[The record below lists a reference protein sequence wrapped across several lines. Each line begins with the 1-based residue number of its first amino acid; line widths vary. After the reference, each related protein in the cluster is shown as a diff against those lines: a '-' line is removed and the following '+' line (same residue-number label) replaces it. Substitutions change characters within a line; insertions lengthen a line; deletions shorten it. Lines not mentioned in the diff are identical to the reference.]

1 MSQRTKVWMSI
12 AIGFVGVVLSGVT
25 ANAGPIIL
33 AVVASAGILTA
44 NPPSKSSS
52 AAPQKKRPKSR
63 AKSPAKK
70 RDNESPASRS
80 PTNPIDD
87 TVTGGLKQAL
97 PVKTRRPA
105 LKDQLSRQKVSVRVP
120 PHVALAARNLR
131 ATAVQL
137 ELSISPFLLEMNPVG
152 VVRNTSAQQIVGPGL
167 IRLTREGVF
176 VAFRNQNSAKGVVRK
191 LSKTWDDV
199 MGIGVDTPHP
209 IYFSSDSVVRFVGL
223 TESESVRLSAIWE
236 ILLAFA
242 PNNEYGGGF
251 PQWEQLPSFL
261 RQTSRFLE
269 EHPDC
274 VQEGK
279 VEWGNF
285 RLKWEVPKNP
295 NVRMN
300 RIPTSGDVFHEN
312 LICEPLGKGG
322 FGEVFLTRGE
332 EGEADLHALKLMKP
346 RGDFQPWSDGFIQEA
361 RTFLDEAQLSSLLVG
376 SPFVVSSVASGLE
389 PWPWIA
395 YPLVSNGIA
404 VSKLI
409 EQRSVNENEWWNIA
423 HDLVSAI
430 YSIHREGIIHRD
442 IHFNNV
448 LVLKDR
454 SVVLDFGISHVEGH
468 AHLKSWARAWP
479 FTSPEILASEAQGVT
494 NVDTITPAT
503 DIFSAG
509 IVLYQLLRR
518 ESPWP
523 HTTSQVDHLYNLLN
537 IQPDFTGIPAEQSSV
552 LQKMLSRDPASRPS
566 AHDLL
571 IEIAPHVDLE
581 AKTRMMEEESRTPDE
596 ADNTESS
603 LTQGAPYPSPPD
615 LVGPLVSWKGVAETV
630 EWIIQDVRPRF
641 WVMDI
646 YVKGKPGQLY
656 FQGITDGDSWVV
668 EAMSEKFAD
677 RTFDDKTKLGLLA
690 LGWTAPTSSSPN
702 YQQQFDGHPASRIS
716 QILSDC
722 LEFGYGIELAAVKRI
737 KVTIQGSQMYEIGMR
752 DDR

>member
-1 MSQRTKVWMSI
+1 MSQRTKVWTSI
-12 AIGFVGVVLSGVT
+12 VIGVVGAALSDLT

-33 AVVASAGILTA
+33 AVVAAAGILTA
-44 NPPSKSSS
+44 KPSPQSGS
-52 AAPQKKRPKSR
+52 AAPQETRPKPKV
-63 AKSPAKK
+63 KSPAKK
-70 RDNESPASRS
+70 RDDQRS
-80 PTNPIDD
+80 ARTNRANPIVEA
-87 TVTGGLKQAL
+87 VTGGFEQA
-97 PVKTRRPA
+97 VQANTSRPA
-105 LKDQLSRQKVSVRVP
+105 FKDQSTGKKIPERLP

-131 ATAVQL
+131 ATAIQL
-137 ELSISPFLLEMNPVG
+137 ERSISPFLLEMSPVG
-152 VVRNTSAQQIVGPGL
+152 VIRNTRAQQIVGPGL

-176 VAFRNQNSAKGVVRK
+176 VAFRNQNSAKAAVREV
-191 LSKTWDDV
+191 SKSWDDV
-199 MGIGVDTPHP
+199 MGIGVETPHP

-223 TESESVRLSAIWE
+223 TESESIQLSAIWE

-242 PNNEYGGGF
+242 PNNDYGAGF
-251 PQWEQLPSFL
+251 PKWEELPSLL

-269 EHPDC
+269 EHPDY
-274 VQEGK
+274 VQDGK

-285 RLKWEVPKNP
+285 RLKWEAPKNS
-295 NVRMN
+295 NARMN
-300 RIPTSGDVFHEN
+300 RIPTTGDIFHKN
-312 LICEPLGKGG
+312 LVCEPLGKGG

-332 EGEADLHALKLMKP
+332 GGEADLHALKLMKP
-346 RGDFQPWSDGFIQEA
+346 RGDFRPWSDGFVREA
-361 RTFLDEAQLSSLLVG
+361 RAFLDESQLSSLLVG

-395 YPLVSNGIA
+395 YPLVSDGIA

-409 EQRSVNENEWWNIA
+409 EERNVKESEWWNIA
-423 HDLVSAI
+423 HDLMSAI

-454 SVVLDFGISHVEGH
+454 SVVLDFGISQVEGH
-468 AHLKSWARAWP
+468 AHLKAWARAWP

-537 IQPDFTGIPAEQSSV
+537 IQPDFTGIPAEQSSM
-552 LQKMLSRDPASRPS
+552 LQKMLSRDPAFRPS

-571 IEIAPHVDLE
+571 IEIAPHVNLE
-581 AKTRMMEEESRTPDE
+581 AKTRMMEEESRTPEE
-596 ADNTESS
+596 ADTTESS

-615 LVGPLVSWKGVAETV
+615 LVGPLASWKSVAETV
-630 EWIIQDVRPRF
+630 EWVIQDVRPRF

-656 FQGITDGDSWVV
+656 FQAITDGDSWVV

-677 RTFDDKTKLGLLA
+677 TTFDDKTKFGLLA

-702 YQQQFDGHPASRIS
+702 YQQQLDGHPASRIS

-737 KVTIQGSQMYEIGMR
+737 KFTIQGSQMYEIGMR
-752 DDR
+752 NGR

>member
-12 AIGFVGVVLSGVT
+12 AIGVFGAVLSGVT
-25 ANAGPIIL
+25 ANAGPMIL
-33 AVVASAGILTA
+33 AAVASAGILTA
-44 NPPSKSSS
+44 KPPPKSRS
-52 AAPQKKRPKSR
+52 ASPQKMRPKS
-63 AKSPAKK
+63 KVKPPTKK
-70 RDNESPASRS
+70 RDDRSPGRRSPAD
-80 PTNPIDD
+80 PI
-87 TVTGGLKQAL
+87 VEAVAGGFKQAL
-97 PVKTRRPA
+97 QAKTSRPA
-105 LKDQLSRQKVSVRVP
+105 GRVQLSGQKVPARLT

-131 ATAVQL
+131 ATAIQL
-137 ELSISPFLLEMNPVG
+137 ERSISPFLLEMNPVG
-152 VVRNTSAQQIVGPGL
+152 VIRNTRAQQIAGPGL

-176 VAFRNQNSAKGVVRK
+176 VAFRNQNSAKAAVRE
-191 LSKTWDDV
+191 LSKPWDDV

-223 TESESVRLSAIWE
+223 TESESIQLSAIWE

-242 PNNEYGGGF
+242 PNNDYGAGF
-251 PQWEQLPSFL
+251 PQWEELPSLL

-274 VQEGK
+274 VRDGK
-279 VEWGNF
+279 VEWSDF
-285 RLKWEVPKNP
+285 RLKWEAPKNSSA
-295 NVRMN
+295 RMN

-346 RGDFQPWSDGFIQEA
+346 SGDYRPWSDGFIREA
-361 RTFLDEAQLSSLLVG
+361 RAFLDESQLSSLLVG

-409 EQRSVNENEWWNIA
+409 EQRSVKESEWWNIA
-423 HDLVSAI
+423 HDLMSAI

-454 SVVLDFGISHVEGH
+454 SVVLDFGISQVEGH
-468 AHLKSWARAWP
+468 AHLKAWARAWP

-552 LQKMLSRDPASRPS
+552 LHKMLRRDPASRPS

-596 ADNTESS
+596 ADKTESS

-615 LVGPLVSWKGVAETV
+615 LVGPLASWKDVAATV

-641 WVMDI
+641 WVLDI
-646 YVKGKPGQLY
+646 YVKGNPGHLY
-656 FQGITDGDSWVV
+656 FQAITDGDSWVV
-668 EAMSEKFAD
+668 EAMSEKFSD
-677 RTFDDKTKLGLLA
+677 TSFDDKTKFGLLA

-702 YQQQFDGHPASRIS
+702 YQQQLDGHPVSRIS

-722 LEFGYGIELAAVKRI
+722 LEFGYGIELSAVKRI

-752 DDR
+752 DGR